1 MNHAC
6 IRFYEGGKTKVM
18 VVGGVTESEAEE
30 FRWKALITYNIQQD
44 LVNVRH
50 HFLTYFSVSRTVE
63 ILDMSTL
70 TWRRGLELPEFV
82 TGTSLILVNGRP
94 ALVGRYG
101 VENQRKIL
109 RYKEN
114 GGERAGVLC

>member
-44 LVNVRH
+44 QDLVNIRH
-50 HFLTYFSVSRTVE
+50 HF
-63 ILDMSTL
+63 
-70 TWRRGLELPEFV
+70 
-82 TGTSLILVNGRP
+82 
-94 ALVGRYG
+94 
-101 VENQRKIL
+101 
-109 RYKEN
+109 
-114 GGERAGVLC
+114 